1 MTFLRIKKMYN
12 RSTRIVPIV
21 LYSINSSKEIEHN
34 SYINMEDTI
43 FFQTG
48 GTIQRVF
55 KAFCKYSHLQL
66 LIIKTGKNY
75 GCSQCRE
82 STNGE

>member
-1 MTFLRIKKMYN
+1 MK
-12 RSTRIVPIV
+12 
-21 LYSINSSKEIEHN
+21 
-34 SYINMEDTI
+34 DTI
-43 FFQTG
+43 FFLTD

>member
-1 MTFLRIKKMYN
+1 MTFLRIKKMCN
-12 RSTRIVPIV
+12 RITRIVLTA
-21 LYSINSSKEIEHN
+21 LYSIYIRLKKSNN
-34 SYINMEDTI
+34 SYINIKDTI
-43 FFQTG
+43 FFLTD

>member
-1 MTFLRIKKMYN
+1 MTFLRIKKMCN
-12 RSTRIVPIV
+12 RITRIVLTA

-34 SYINMEDTI
+34 SYINMKDTI
-43 FFQTG
+43 FFLTD

-66 LIIKTGKNY
+66 LIIKPGKNY

>member
-1 MTFLRIKKMYN
+1 MSMHNYTDKKLNEIHVIYRQM
-12 RSTRIVPIV
+12 V
-21 LYSINSSKEIEHN
+21 LFN
-34 SYINMEDTI
+34 
-43 FFQTG
+43 
-48 GTIQRVF
+48 VF